1 MGLEVR
7 IKRRKR
13 INYSM
18 ENFSEVKELLLEIP
32 DIEDFNFSVND
43 DYDYSE
49 FRFRLD
55 GVEYRI
61 LTPYYHPGWHKNLS
75 DIYSGVHFSED
86 GFVIYPTI
94 GCYNPHQ
101 LVELIRLIRLRLA
114 KYTSPKYYQKIKN
127 FYEENAPKIRERFWS
142 RAIEEIDAPG
152 RLVPLYFNAYQF
164 NIDKYQT
171 QGIALEWLF
180 RRLEAN
186 DSEVAI
192 FYKKRLSR
200 MVRIIRNRH

>member
-1 MGLEVR
+1 MGLGVR
-7 IKRRKR
+7 IKRRKRKR

-32 DIEDFNFSVND
+32 DIEDFNLDFDD
-43 DYDYSE
+43 DYNYTE
-49 FRFRLD
+49 FKFRLE
-55 GVEYRI
+55 GVKYCI
-61 LTPYYHPGWHKNLS
+61 LIPYYPVWHKNLS
-75 DIYSGVHFSED
+75 DIYSGVDFYKD
-86 GFVIYPTI
+86 GFVINPTI

-101 LVELIRLIRLRLA
+101 LVEMIRLMRLRLK

-127 FYEENAPKIRERFWS
+127 FYEENAPKIRERFCG
-142 RAIEEIDAPG
+142 RTIEEIDVPG
-152 RLVPLYFNAYQF
+152 RLVPLYLTAYQF

-192 FYKKRLSR
+192 FYKKESAEWSE
-200 MVRIIRNRH
+200 